1 MNQQVTNQEFHGSII
16 AALQEK
22 RYKEAENLASQAI
35 QANSL
40 IAQNWVLLGEALL
53 HQGMG
58 ITAAQIF
65 ERAWLLDPEAVWIAA
80 VQNALH
86 AIKNPTKNEEI
97 AKLLQVKKV
106 TVTAAVLV
114 KNEERLIERCLQHLA
129 PAVDEIVVIDT
140 GSTDRT
146 IEIAEGMPKVRLIH
160 HEWKNDFSEA
170 RNAGLAAITTD
181 WVIWVDG
188 DEILFPEDVP
198 YVREIAGLFDE
209 TPLPPILQICQN
221 NSVNG
226 GVTPDFSQVRMFST
240 KRGLH
245 YRGKVHEQ
253 VTTVEGDIY
262 HSDVI
267 KAMVRLRVQHDGYEP
282 LIVQQKAKLQRN
294 LTLLEE
300 MVREEPHNPAWWYF
314 LGRETLGSGDKEKA
328 LEILLKTELLAKEQP
343 RFGRMVEVYMLMV
356 KVYLPLNQ
364 LEEAEAACNKALA
377 IHSDFP
383 DASFFLA
390 QINIRRA
397 LQQAQE
403 AEKNIKKAKQDFASY
418 RSNVS
423 ADHQIAQWKADM
435 LLADVARIAGKLPKT
450 QQIYKQ
456 IQARFPDMSELHI
469 RLDQLEKTGQQLIKG
484 R

>member
-1 MNQQVTNQEFHGSII
+1 MDQHGPII

-22 RYKEAENLASQAI
+22 HYKAAEALAIKAVQAD
-35 QANSL
+35 SL
-40 IAQNWVLLGEALL
+40 IAQSWVLLGEALL

-65 ERAWLLDPEAVWIAA
+65 ERAWLLDPEAVWIDA

-86 AIKNPTKNEEI
+86 AIKSPTKNEEI
-97 AKLLQVKKV
+97 AKLLQVKRV

-114 KNEERLIERCLQHLA
+114 KNEERLIQKCLQHLA

-146 IEIAEGMPKVRLIH
+146 IEIAKSMPKVRLIQ

-170 RNAGLAAITTD
+170 RNAGLEAITTD

-198 YVREIAGLFDE
+198 YVREIAGLFDD

-221 NSVNG
+221 NTING
-226 GVTPDFSQVRMFST
+226 GVSPDYSQLRMFST

-253 VTTVEGDIY
+253 VTTIEGDMY
-262 HSDVI
+262 HSDVF

-282 LIVQQKAKLQRN
+282 LIIQQKDKLQRN
-294 LTLLEE
+294 LSLLEE
-300 MVREEPHNPAWWYF
+300 MVTDEPNNPAWWYF
-314 LGRETLGSGDKEKA
+314 LGRETLGMGDKEKA
-328 LEILLKTELLAKEQP
+328 LEILLKTEMLAKLQP

-356 KVYLPLNQ
+356 KIYLPLNQ
-364 LEEAEAACNKALA
+364 LEKAEAACNKALA

-403 AEKNIKKAKQDFASY
+403 AEKNIKKAKHDFASY
-418 RSNVS
+418 RGNVS
-423 ADHQIAQWKADM
+423 ADHQIAGWKADM
-435 LLADVARIAGKLPKT
+435 LLADVARIAGKLPEA

-456 IQARFPDMSELHI
+456 LHK
-469 RLDQLEKTGQQLIKG
+469 RLPEMNDFQTRLEHLKKIGEKLTLDS
-484 R
+484 

>member
-1 MNQQVTNQEFHGSII
+1 MNEPII

-22 RYKEAENLASQAI
+22 RYKAAEDLASLAV
-35 QANSL
+35 QANPL
-40 IAQNWVLLGEALL
+40 IAQNWVYLGEALL
-53 HQGMG
+53 QQGMG
-58 ITAAQIF
+58 ITAAQVF

-86 AIKNPTKNEEI
+86 AIKNPTKNDEI
-97 AKLLQVKKV
+97 AKLLEVKRV

-114 KNEERLIERCLQHLA
+114 KNEERLIARCLQHLA

-146 IEIAEGMPKVRLIH
+146 IEIAKQMPKVRLIH

-221 NSVNG
+221 NTVS
-226 GVTPDFSQVRMFST
+226 GVVSPDFAQVRMFST

-253 VTTVEGDIY
+253 VTTIEGDIY
-262 HSDVI
+262 HGEVL

-282 LIVQQKAKLQRN
+282 HIVQQKDKLQRN

-300 MVREEPHNPAWWYF
+300 MVREEPNNPAWWYF
-314 LGRETLGSGDKEKA
+314 LGRETLGSGDKKRA
-328 LEILLKTELLAKEQP
+328 LEFLLKTEILAKEQIK
-343 RFGRMVEVYMLMV
+343 FGRMLEVYMLMV
-356 KVYLPLNQ
+356 KIYLSQNQ
-364 LEEAEAACNKALA
+364 LEEGKAACNKALA
-377 IHSDFP
+377 IHPDFP
-383 DASFFLA
+383 DAAFFLA
-390 QINIRRA
+390 QINLHRA

-403 AEKNIKKAKQDFASY
+403 AEKNIKMAKQGFASY
-418 RSNVS
+418 RGNVS

-435 LLADVARIAGKLPKT
+435 LLADVARIAGKLPET
-450 QQIYKQ
+450 QQMYKQ
-456 IQARFPDMSELHI
+456 IQARFPDMKEPQD
-469 RLDQLEKTGQQLIKG
+469 RLEQLKRTGQQLIQGSKS
-484 R
+484 